1 MKKAKIKYQPMPNA
15 VVRIPMFNYNTISSA
30 LDDESELFKALYSDI
45 YGNAILF
52 AAPDLYEQ
60 YKAYIMN
67 KIKDPSKREK
77 VEVSLIKY
85 LSRMSTRCTPFGMF
99 ATCSAIDYRGNTE
112 WAIGNTYSKFRLDS
126 CALHDLTHVISS
138 DTQIRE
144 RVRYKSNT
152 SIYKIGEKF
161 RYIFKKGDNLDLVE
175 LEPSSLLDAI
185 LSFSSDYRLL
195 HEISE
200 HILNFYDVNTEDLG
214 SYLHLLIDNQI
225 LCSELNMHLIGVDHL
240 QVLCKR
246 LSSFPNKW
254 KAVVESLN
262 DDVGKL
268 SLTNPPSQNAKV
280 IKHIEATLSTQEI
293 KTPANNLIQVDSFRD
308 LTGSFPWHVEEQ
320 LHDGFR
326 FLCKISNT
334 YANNNLLTFK
344 SRFSNRYDNQE
355 IRMLEALDP
364 DMGIGYTITKD
375 TVDCDFMR
383 KDIFPSWTGFPQI
396 QITPVVKMLLKK
408 LYDCPRHAHYIE
420 ITDEDVSQLTFDDS
434 DLPITMYAMFNV
446 TRSEKGNYHVS
457 NLHFSG
463 SSAANLMSRFAYGN
477 NELLS
482 LTKKIAEFE
491 CQKNKDKIIAEISY
505 LPAAKV
511 GNILRRVQFRDYEI
525 TCLGNSQLN
534 NEFSIPIKDLL
545 VSVVDDKVVLR
556 SEKLGKEVIPRLT
569 TAHNYNQEK
578 LPPFYRFLCDL
589 QQQAGRKSLFFS
601 WFGLNQIFDHLPE
614 VRFKDIVV
622 SPESWRLDTDKHHI
636 SCWDENTIEN
646 LKKKYNFPDE
656 IFIVSGDNK
665 LYVNLSCPKSR
676 LIFFNEIKKGKT
688 ITIERFAHGSTNATE
703 SNFPLPQNEFIV
715 PFYRN

>member
-1 MKKAKIKYQPMPNA
+1 MKKEKIKYQPMPYA
-15 VVRIPMFNYNTISSA
+15 VVRIPMLDFKAIGAA
-30 LDDESELFKALYSDI
+30 LDDDSELSKVLHSDI
-45 YGNAILF
+45 FGNAILF
-52 AAPDLYEQ
+52 AAPDLYKQ
-60 YKAYIMN
+60 YKAFLLN
-67 KIKDPSKREK
+67 KIKDSSKREK
-77 VEVSLIKY
+77 IEVSLIKY

-99 ATCSAIDYRGNTE
+99 ATCSAIDYKGGAVWT
-112 WAIGNTYSKFRLDS
+112 ISDTYSKFRLDS
-126 CALHDLTHVISS
+126 CALHDLTQAISS
-138 DTQIRE
+138 DTQIQE
-144 RVRYKSNT
+144 RVRYKSNN
-152 SIYKIGEKF
+152 SIYKIGDKS
-161 RYIFKKGDNLDLVE
+161 RYIFKKGDKLELVE

-185 LSFSSDYRLL
+185 LSFSSDYRFL

-200 HILNFYDVNTEDLG
+200 HILNFYDVNTEDLQ

-225 LCSELNMHLIGVDHL
+225 LCSELNMHLIGVDHQ

-262 DDVGKL
+262 DDVGEL
-268 SLTNPPSQNAKV
+268 SLTNPPSQNAKI
-280 IKHIEATLSTQEI
+280 IKHIETTLSTQEI

-308 LTGSFPWHVEEQ
+308 LTGSLPWHVEEQ

-344 SRFSNRYDNQE
+344 RRFSNRYDNQE

-364 DMGIGYTITKD
+364 DVGIGYTITKD

-408 LYDCPRHAHYIE
+408 LYDCPKHEHYIE

-446 TRSEKGNYHVS
+446 TRSEKDNYHVS

-477 NELLS
+477 EHIRS
-482 LTKKIAEFE
+482 LVKTIAEFE
-491 CQKNKDKIIAEISY
+491 RSKIGDKIIAEVSY
-505 LPAAKV
+505 LPAPRV
-511 GNILRRVQFRDYEI
+511 GNILRREQFRDYEI
-525 TCLGNSQLN
+525 SCLGDSQLN
-534 NEFSIPIKDLL
+534 KEFTIPLNDLL
-545 VSVVDDKVVLR
+545 VSVVDDKIILR
-556 SEKLGKEVIPRLT
+556 SEKLRKEVIPRLT

-636 SCWDENTIEN
+636 TCWDENTIEN

-676 LIFFNEIKKGKT
+676 LTFVNEIKKGKT
-688 ITIERFAHGSTNATE
+688 ITIERFAHCSTKVTDF
-703 SNFPLPQNEFIV
+703 NFPLPQNEFIV
-715 PFYRN
+715 PFCRK